1 MQLYILDIIEDTT
14 VDGPGLRTTIYAA
27 GCPHHCPGCHN
38 PQSWNQANGHLM
50 DTDDILR
57 RILDDPFA
65 DVTFS
70 GGDPLM
76 QPEGFGELARGIR
89 WESRKNIW
97 CYTGY
102 NFESILQNP
111 RQAALLPYLDVL
123 VDGKFIQSLR
133 NESLHFRGSS
143 NQRIINVPA
152 SLDAQK
158 AIELDPFPYASFQ
171 PALHTSKG

>member
-89 WESRKNIW
+89 R
-97 CYTGY
+97 
-102 NFESILQNP
+102 
-111 RQAALLPYLDVL
+111 
-123 VDGKFIQSLR
+123 
-133 NESLHFRGSS
+133 
-143 NQRIINVPA
+143 
-152 SLDAQK
+152 
-158 AIELDPFPYASFQ
+158 
-171 PALHTSKG
+171 